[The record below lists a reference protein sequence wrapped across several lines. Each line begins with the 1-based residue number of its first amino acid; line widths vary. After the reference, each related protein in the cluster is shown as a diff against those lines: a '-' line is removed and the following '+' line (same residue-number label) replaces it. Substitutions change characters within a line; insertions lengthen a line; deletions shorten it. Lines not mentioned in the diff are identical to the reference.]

1 MGLMGRRSNRV
12 SESLREP
19 VEPGRKNPGTRLC
32 LRLHNESKQCNLLAR
47 AYVER
52 KTTRVGG
59 AQYRRGRLPYLF
71 SPGRNDPL
79 MSYVRPYLGAALA
92 AALLLVLL
100 ALATRAGQSP
110 ATLPT
115 PEHEAG
121 SGVLESSPKPGTAV
135 ETVPPGNPVPGCPD
149 IPIPWQLGDL
159 APRFQL
165 SPREARELMEA
176 GAYRTL
182 TVRGPQEEELVR
194 REIRVFRSG
203 DAGEILRI
211 LAHEMGHALGLPH
224 VEEPG
229 FIMSPAYGAWEGVPR
244 VHPQSLERLEGCLSA
259 STRATRTPRTAPEIP

>member
-1 MGLMGRRSNRV
+1 M
-12 SESLREP
+12 
-19 VEPGRKNPGTRLC
+19 
-32 LRLHNESKQCNLLAR
+32 
-47 AYVER
+47 Y
-52 KTTRVGG
+52 
-59 AQYRRGRLPYLF
+59 
-71 SPGRNDPL
+71 
-79 MSYVRPYLGAALA
+79 YVRPYLGGALA

-115 PEHEAG
+115 PEYETGA
-121 SGVLESSPKPGTAV
+121 GVLESSPKPGTTV
-135 ETVPPGNPVPGCPD
+135 ETVSPGNPVPGCPD

-165 SPREARELMEA
+165 SPREALELVEAAAGMWERAVGAPLFTPYQEYREPRPFADPDSSMVPTPRPGDNSRVLTVRFFHTEGEASPVPLGTTGDPARGMEA

-259 STRATRTPRTAPEIP
+259 PTRATRTPRTAPEIP